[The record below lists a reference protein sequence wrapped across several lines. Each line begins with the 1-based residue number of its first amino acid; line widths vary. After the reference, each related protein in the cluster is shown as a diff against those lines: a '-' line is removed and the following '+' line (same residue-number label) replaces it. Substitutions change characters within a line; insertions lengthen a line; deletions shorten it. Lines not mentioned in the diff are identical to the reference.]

1 VLDASDTMIWP
12 WPWPLTPQNLISSSL
27 SQDAPMTKV
36 WQKSITR
43 YWSYHRNIV
52 SDSQTDS
59 CTDRGVQNIGASGTY
74 FVSGKGLIK
83 KIQCESK
90 KSPPEDLWQFFHNGW
105 EFFNQILRA
114 FYAFLSMLNYKFLFN
129 YLQLWRSYVI
139 LSVTAQFTS
148 CVQNVHHRPKCT
160 LAFSDIFPKQLGIFS
175 PNFTG
180 LLNVHT
186 YARMQIFIQLS
197 SILTKLCHIKCDHPA
212 CVSVDGGHFEH
223 IMVCRA

>member
-1 VLDASDTMIWP
+1 MLDASDTMIWP

-90 KSPPEDLWQFFHNGW
+90 KSPPEDLWQYFQNGW
-105 EFFNQILRA
+105 EFFIQILHA
-114 FYAFLSMLNYKFLFN
+114 YYAFISMLDCEFLFN
-129 YLQLWRSYVI
+129 YLQLWRNYAI
-139 LSVTAQFTS
+139 LSVTTQFKSCAQ
-148 CVQNVHHRPKCT
+148 KCSPSAET
-160 LAFSDIFPKQLGIFS
+160 HAGIFRHF
-175 PNFTG
+175 P
-180 LLNVHT
+180 
-186 YARMQIFIQLS
+186 QLS
-197 SILTKLCHIKCDHPA
+197 PTLTKLCHIKCDHPA
-212 CVSVDGGHFEH
+212 CISVDGGHFGH
-223 IMVCRA
+223 IMVVALNMA